1 MVNQGSVEV
10 EEDHR
15 ACSMGSCYIDSYHKR
30 RNRVDESSHSRPR
43 IIPRHQIQ
51 SSSVARV
58 TSKYQIM
65 SRLHTVKSRQFRN
78 KELILV
84 EY

>member
-1 MVNQGSVEV
+1 MKKTIGLVAWVLVTLTVITRGE
-10 EEDHR
+10 
-15 ACSMGSCYIDSYHKR
+15 I
-30 RNRVDESSHSRPR
+30 RVDESSHSRPR

-65 SRLHTVKSRQFRN
+65 SRLHTVKSRGFRN

>member
-1 MVNQGSVEV
+1 MKKTIGLVAWVLVTLTVITRGEI
-10 EEDHR
+10 R
-15 ACSMGSCYIDSYHKR
+15 A
-30 RNRVDESSHSRPR
+30 DELSHSRPR

-65 SRLHTVKSRQFRN
+65 SRLHNVKSRGFRN

-84 EY
+84 GY